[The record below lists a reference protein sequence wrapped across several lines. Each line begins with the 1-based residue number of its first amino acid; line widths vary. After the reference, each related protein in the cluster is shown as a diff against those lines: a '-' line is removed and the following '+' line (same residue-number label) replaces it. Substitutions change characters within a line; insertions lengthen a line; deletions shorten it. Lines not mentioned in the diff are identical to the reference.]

1 MVSTRESGGRGDHH
15 GSANRAREFFEIDAR
30 NLIGILRGME
40 RVVRDEAEMEAL
52 GAEIAAELQPGSVLA
67 LVGGL
72 GAGKTRF
79 VKGLARG
86 AGYPGE
92 VTSPTFALVHE
103 YRGGRLPVF
112 HFDLYR
118 LKDAD
123 ELLAI
128 GWDEFFDEPGIVVAE
143 WADLFPELIP
153 SNARWLHFAVLP
165 EGGRRVSG

>member
-1 MVSTRESGGRGDHH
+1 M
-15 GSANRAREFFEIDAR
+15 
-30 NLIGILRGME
+30 
-40 RVVRDEAEMEAL
+40 RDEAEMEAL
-52 GAEIAAELQPGSVLA
+52 GEEIAAALEPGSVLA

-86 AGYPGE
+86 AGYAGE

-103 YRGGRLPVF
+103 YRGGRQPLF

-118 LKDAD
+118 LKDAG

-128 GWDEFFDEPGIVVAE
+128 GWDEFFDEPGTVIAE
-143 WADLFPELIP
+143 WADLFPELLP
-153 SNARWLHFAVLP
+153 DGTRWLHFEVLP
-165 EGGRRVSG
+165 DGGRRVSGP